1 MRTSGKAPTHVV
13 WVICL
18 ILYLV
23 AALAHFGVFS
33 LGNGI
38 GDWAWIIG
46 FALLLIAVQVRG
58 L

>member
-1 MRTSGKAPTHVV
+1 MRTSGKAPKHVV

-18 ILYLV
+18 LLYLV
-23 AALAHFGVFS
+23 AALSHFGVVS

-38 GDWAWIIG
+38 GDWAWIVG
-46 FALLLIAVQVRG
+46 FALVLISVQVRG